1 MSQNLAEQRDTLQ
14 PRIDAAL
21 TQLGQFAG
29 DGSAF
34 KLVLEPSDEALDAAV
49 GAEHDWARGQLYT
62 TVAEYLEQLNFNLGK
77 MSKAVGRAID
87 GAAPWREVRFRLDG
101 FDGGLVTGQTI
112 FNDGRLDLVFRVD
125 SLKTNQAGWSDI
137 GLDMHD
143 ALARCGKAPS
153 EEEVSAAVETPK
165 EAVGPAPEASTDRH
179 AAIDAHLKALGDFVG
194 DGVAWTYAWAADPAE
209 LDAAVTRERS
219 ELAGTLYDTLD
230 EVLGH
235 LVTNVKRDVTA
246 DDLLAASPARRLVFE
261 FVDYDECPRQ
271 YLGSYQAVCK
281 GDALHFVGPAVDW
294 NTWGPNRRIGS
305 DVPKALQAKRGESGP
320 TEKERQLAEALGAI
334 AATSSKQSGG
344 GDGTGKTCRMCG
356 GTGRGTCNACH
367 GKGCTRCD
375 GSGYSKSK
383 CMSCKGAGAK

>member
-34 KLVLEPSDEALDAAV
+34 KLVLEPSDEVLDAAV

-143 ALARCGKAPS
+143 ALARCGKAP
-153 EEEVSAAVETPK
+153 EEEAVSVVPSST
-165 EAVGPAPEASTDRH
+165 GWGWTASR
-179 AAIDAHLKALGDFVG
+179 
-194 DGVAWTYAWAADPAE
+194 
-209 LDAAVTRERS
+209 
-219 ELAGTLYDTLD
+219 
-230 EVLGH
+230 
-235 LVTNVKRDVTA
+235 
-246 DDLLAASPARRLVFE
+246 
-261 FVDYDECPRQ
+261 
-271 YLGSYQAVCK
+271 GS
-281 GDALHFVGPAVDW
+281 
-294 NTWGPNRRIGS
+294 
-305 DVPKALQAKRGESGP
+305 
-320 TEKERQLAEALGAI
+320 
-334 AATSSKQSGG
+334 ATSAGRPRRGG
-344 GDGTGKTCRMCG
+344 SRRFVSSCSSRPEEAFRSDWAR
-356 GTGRGTCNACH
+356 A
-367 GKGCTRCD
+367 TRR
-375 GSGYSKSK
+375 
-383 CMSCKGAGAK
+383 

>member
-143 ALARCGKAPS
+143 A
-153 EEEVSAAVETPK
+153 
-165 EAVGPAPEASTDRH
+165 DRLT
-179 AAIDAHLKALGDFVG
+179 ADAMSVCADDKGHV
-194 DGVAWTYAWAADPAE
+194 VA
-209 LDAAVTRERS
+209 LDADRVRDGDDTFREALYMGS
-219 ELAGTLYDTLD
+219 AKELYRVQGSRAIPWFFLEPRYVKKGETGGARFHSSVSFKRD
-230 EVLGH
+230 ENVCVVSCGDREVKVPMLSSADGAKLVLGAKFVDSPFTRVPYTLLRDRRGTYYYVDTSSLPNREKDFH
-235 LVTNVKRDVTA
+235 VWVGQRGKLKRLPLTNVVSDSAGDLFTTRAGELRLSLDKEKGSFWHEKNANLPLRPVPVEENYDVIFNELGVYTERLGNPC
-246 DDLLAASPARRLVFE
+246 DDF
-261 FVDYDECPRQ
+261 
-271 YLGSYQAVCK
+271 
-281 GDALHFVGPAVDW
+281 
-294 NTWGPNRRIGS
+294 
-305 DVPKALQAKRGESGP
+305 
-320 TEKERQLAEALGAI
+320 
-334 AATSSKQSGG
+334 
-344 GDGTGKTCRMCG
+344 
-356 GTGRGTCNACH
+356 
-367 GKGCTRCD
+367 
-375 GSGYSKSK
+375 
-383 CMSCKGAGAK
+383 